1 MKISLVAAAIG
12 AAVLLSGCGEA
23 SKVSSGDLN
32 QVRST
37 TEDLQ
42 IGMSQDDVEKVLK
55 KGSFKRL
62 STSSMNGVAIEEYKI
77 EAYHDDDW
85 NKRRDLFVRFLY
97 FADGTL
103 VEISDRRLDYR
114 ENPAISQRWMPAS

>member
-1 MKISLVAAAIG
+1 MKTSLVAAAIG
-12 AAVLLSGCGEA
+12 VAMLVSGCGES

-32 QVRST
+32 KVRST
-37 TEDLQ
+37 TESLQ
-42 IGMSQDDVEKVLK
+42 IGMSQDDVEKALQ

-62 STSSMNGVAIEEYKI
+62 STSSMNGVAIEEFKI